1 MKCIFRS
8 LCLCRLEP
16 LTSDAM
22 RLSDRSQA
30 AGGPTANPF
39 YRKAYGIGKLS
50 FNINRGASTLNH
62 FSSTSNNKKMKLAFI
77 LTSFLATAATAQ
89 DEYESSKTRSL
100 TLEEFISIAVTAVED
115 DFE

>member
-1 MKCIFRS
+1 
-8 LCLCRLEP
+8 
-16 LTSDAM
+16 M
-22 RLSDRSQA
+22 RFDCNDHPIEAKR